1 MKKLFEEEI
10 KTIQKPEFMLENH
23 KRELLTRVQGSLF
36 EKNEKRGN
44 IMMKRILNPKI
55 LIPLFVVML
64 VAMASLSSLRLNTA
78 AYFVTLQINPSME
91 IELDRDARVIEV
103 TALNEEARILLNNL
117 DLDNKK
123 IDEAFEEIIKEA
135 NKLGYVSLENQFEV
149 SVRDARN
156 NTATLNVTE
165 ILANIQSKMEE
176 TLKNEGLTNNINV
189 VAVTNEQ
196 YATARSLGIAPSEYM
211 KLIEYNVSNE
221 AIKNVVDYATAQK
234 LDDEFEDEFDDVVE
248 AWVDMLKAGVSQE
261 QALAVIRLSLT
272 SEKTLDEVE
281 DIAKAYRSFIQSGLS
296 EADAYTK
303 LQGIIT
309 MDPSL
314 DSLDDD
320 DDDDNDED
328 DDSDDDDEDSDEDSD
343 DDSIDE
349 DDDSD
354 DDDSVDEVDDSDD
367 DDSDDDSDDDD
378 ND

>member
-1 MKKLFEEEI
+1 MKKQFEEEI
-10 KTIQKPEFMLENH
+10 KTIQKPEFMLKNH
-23 KRELLTRVQGSLF
+23 KRELLTRVQGKLF
-36 EKNEKRGN
+36 EENEKRGN

-55 LIPLFVVML
+55 LIPLFVVLL

-91 IELDRDARVIEV
+91 IELDRDARVIET
-103 TALNEEARILLNNL
+103 TALNEEARILLSKL

-135 NKLGYVSLENQFEV
+135 NRLGYVGLEKQFEV

-165 ILANIQSKMEE
+165 ILANIQKTMVE

-189 VAVTNEQ
+189 VAVTNDQ
-196 YATARSLGIAPSEYM
+196 YTTARSLGISPSEYM

-221 AIKNVVDYATAQK
+221 AIKNVVDYATAQM

-248 AWVDMLKAGVSQE
+248 AWVDMLKAGISQE

-281 DIAKAYRSFIQSGLS
+281 DIAKAYRSFIRSGLS
-296 EADAYTK
+296 ETDAFTK
-303 LQGIIT
+303 LQGIIA

-314 DSLDDD
+314 DSLDDFD
-320 DDDDNDED
+320 DDDDDD
-328 DDSDDDDEDSDEDSD
+328 DDSDDDD
-343 DDSIDE
+343 
-349 DDDSD
+349 
-354 DDDSVDEVDDSDD
+354 
-367 DDSDDDSDDDD
+367 DDD

>member
-1 MKKLFEEEI
+1 MKKQFEEEI

-23 KRELLTRVQGSLF
+23 KRELLTRVQGKLF

-44 IMMKRILNPKI
+44 TMMKRILNPNI
-55 LIPLFVVML
+55 LIPLFVVTL

-103 TALNEEARILLNNL
+103 TALNEEARILLSNL

-123 IDEAFEEIIKEA
+123 IDVAFEEIIKEA
-135 NKLGYVSLENQFEV
+135 NRLGYVNLENQFEV
-149 SVRDARN
+149 SIRDARN

-189 VAVTNEQ
+189 VAVTNDQ
-196 YATARSLGIAPSEYM
+196 YATAKSLGIAPSEYM
-211 KLIEYNVSNE
+211 KLIEYNVSIE
-221 AIKNVVDYATAQK
+221 AIKNVVDYATAQM
-234 LDDEFEDEFDDVVE
+234 LDDAFEDEFDDVVE
-248 AWVDMLKAGVSQE
+248 AWVDMLKTGVSQE

-303 LQGIIT
+303 LQGIIA

-314 DSLDDD
+314 DALDDYDDD
-320 DDDDNDED
+320 DSDDDNDDD
-328 DDSDDDDEDSDEDSD
+328 DDSDDDDYDDDADEDDDYDSD
-343 DDSIDE
+343 DNS

-354 DDDSVDEVDDSDD
+354 DDS